1 MAAIRKLFSFR
12 HALALGS
19 AFALAALVVGL
30 TSARPAHAA
39 PLFTVSSTVD
49 AHWNGTPGACIAV
62 APGSPCTL
70 RAAIEVANTIPGST
84 VDVPKGVFTLALGS
98 LPVTASMTI
107 EGAGAADTIVDG
119 ADQFTV
125 FQNTGFKVKIARLRI
140 REGNAK
146 PGVGLP
152 GLLGEGGGVENQG
165 NLLLS
170 DDVLIDNSAAVAG
183 GAVANAAVPPNGGFL
198 FVQHSVIRT
207 NHAGEAG
214 GGIVGEPSTST
225 ASPGQVHVFDGTSI
239 SDNSAGSNG
248 FAGVGGG
255 IAEAGNLLDVADSTI
270 AANSAAAGGGML
282 IIQIGTSNTATIS
295 TSTIKNNLASAAGG
309 GVLVVGPAH
318 VSVSRSTLNGNV
330 VEPEAN
336 FTAAVVG
343 GGIANIGGLVTL
355 VNDTLNANVAKGVN
369 TPFGGLGGAIFQSG
383 LGDELI
389 DVAGTR
395 VRNGA
400 LTLPKVKTAANT
412 PAATSSPPDMALDL
426 VTVAG
431 NAAAAGAGGGVF
443 TVDAAFVVHNT
454 ILANNDAANISTL
467 NCAGIVT
474 SSGWNLESANTCDL
488 NKTGDLINTNPT
500 LGSLASNG
508 GPTETMALLAGS
520 PAIDAADPACPGK
533 GESTDQR
540 GVSRSVDRCDIGAYE
555 FQAPSPSPS
564 VSPTLS
570 PVPSPPVTG
579 TGSAVGANSGLS
591 FVGLLV
597 GLGSLLAA
605 GASLV
610 LWRARGA

>member
-1 MAAIRKLFSFR
+1 M
-12 HALALGS
+12 
-19 AFALAALVVGL
+19 VGL

-39 PLFTVSSTVD
+39 PLFTVNSTVD
-49 AHWNGTPGACIAV
+49 AHWNGTPGACTAV

-84 VDVPKGVFTLALGS
+84 VTVPKGVFTLALGS
-98 LPVTASMTI
+98 LPVTAGMTI

-125 FQNTGFKVKIARLRI
+125 FQVTGFKVKIARLRI

-152 GLLGEGGGVENQG
+152 GLLGEGGGVENKG

-183 GAVANAAVPPNGGFL
+183 GAVANGRFL
-198 FVQHSVIRT
+198 FVQHSLIRT
-207 NHAGEAG
+207 NHANQAG
-214 GGIVGEPSTST
+214 GGIAVEPPGE
-225 ASPGQVHVFDGTSI
+225 VHVFDGTTI
-239 SDNSAGSNG
+239 FDNSAGSDG

-255 IAEAGNLLDVADSTI
+255 IAEAGNLVDVADSTI
-270 AANSAAAGGGML
+270 AANSAAAGGGMFL
-282 IIQIGTSNTATIS
+282 IQGSATASIS
-295 TSTIKNNLASAAGG
+295 TSTIKNNSASIAGG
-309 GVLVVGPAH
+309 GVFIVGPAH
-318 VSVSRSTLNGNV
+318 LSVTRSTLNGNV

-336 FTAAVVG
+336 FPAAVVG

-369 TPFGGLGGAIFQSG
+369 TPVGGLGGAIFQSG
-383 LGDELI
+383 LWDDVV

-400 LTLPKVKTAANT
+400 LTLSKAQIAANT
-412 PAATSSPPDMALDL
+412 PTATSVRPDMTLDL

-431 NAAAAGAGGGVF
+431 NTAAAGAGGGVF
-443 TVDAAFVVHNT
+443 TVNAPFAVHNT
-454 ILANNDAANISTL
+454 ILANNDAGNVGTR
-467 NCAGIVT
+467 NCAGVVT
-474 SSGWNLESANTCDL
+474 SVGWNLESANTCNL
-488 NKTGDLINTNPT
+488 HQTGDLINTNPT
-500 LGSLASNG
+500 LGTLANNG

-540 GVSRSVDRCDIGAYE
+540 GVTRPQGPRCDIGAYE
-555 FQAPSPSPS
+555 AQALAPSPSPS

-579 TGSAVGANSGLS
+579 TGSAAGANSGLMLI
-591 FVGLLV
+591 GLLV

-605 GASLV
+605 GASL
-610 LWRARGA
+610 LLFRARGA